1 METSTN
7 ATQPVKDIFVANEI
21 GRLRKLLIHSPDG
34 GIGKIIPSKFNA
46 WLYDDTVQLI
56 RMQKEYDQ
64 YVKILLWFLDPEVIR
79 GYEKDENRDRQDFF
93 KPTSPSFHNSERVV
107 EVQRLMANILKDKDV
122 RTRMI
127 VAVSAFEG
135 LNREIQEELEQM
147 EPEDLAKT
155 FISGFISYEPE
166 GEEYRRKSSR
176 KKNQKKMKF
185 IFPPVP
191 NFVFTRDIGI
201 TIKDH
206 VLVSKLAMPARKRE
220 SLLMKYVTYYGLL
233 KDNRKR
239 IIEISEE
246 SDFFLED
253 EDVQKYKRISI
264 EGGDIMMISPRHLIV
279 GCSERTT
286 ASAVDAIIH
295 RIFSIGWEADGR
307 RSIDVNPEGAEP
319 SLGIEKISVVKIP
332 QERTVMHIDTIF
344 TQVARHAWVMF
355 GEYSDIH
362 KRKRGEEKVDFSR
375 AFSDAPEEHTTVVM
389 QYRKPADIPY
399 KKNGEGI
406 TEETLP
412 GLETLLHRI
421 SIEDF
426 GVHPDDVRVVYS
438 AGGSDNFPFDEREQW
453 TDSCNLLC
461 LKEGVVVGYDRN
473 ERTAAEF
480 ENVLDFDVITA
491 EELLKRFENE
501 ELMPQDV
508 QNTLILLPSTEL
520 SRARGGSHCMSMPLL
535 RDAGI

>member
-1 METSTN
+1 MDTASH
-7 ATQPVKDIFVANEI
+7 ATQIVKDIFVANEV

-46 WLYDDTVQLI
+46 WLYDDTVQLT

-64 YVKILLWFLDPEVIR
+64 YVKILLWFLDPEVLHR
-79 GYEKDENRDRQDFF
+79 YNKTEKGERQDFF
-93 KPTSPSFHNSERVV
+93 KPTSPHFHNSERVV

-127 VAVSAFEG
+127 VAISAFEG
-135 LNREIQEELEQM
+135 LSREIQDELELM

-166 GEEYRRKSSR
+166 GGERKSR
-176 KKNQKKMKF
+176 GKMKGKKKMKF

-206 VLVSKLAMPARKRE
+206 ILVSKLSMPARKRE

-233 KDNRKR
+233 KDHRER
-239 IIEISEE
+239 IIEITED

-253 EDVQKYKRISI
+253 EDVQKYKRITI
-264 EGGDIMMISPRHLIV
+264 EGGDVMMIAPNHLIV
-279 GCSERTT
+279 GVSERST

-295 RIFSIGWEADGR
+295 RLFSTEA
-307 RSIDVNPEGAEP
+307 
-319 SLGIEKISVVKIP
+319 LGIEKISVVKIP

-344 TQVARHAWVMF
+344 TQVSRDAWVMF

-362 KRKRGEEKVDFSR
+362 KRKRGEEKVDFSKT
-375 AFSDAPEEHTTVVM
+375 FSDAPEEHTTSVV
-389 QYRKPADIPY
+389 QFCKPASVPY
-399 KKNGEGI
+399 NKNGEGI
-406 TEETLP
+406 TREELP

-421 SIEDF
+421 SVEDF
-426 GVHPDDVRVVYS
+426 GVKPEDVKVVYS
-438 AGGSDNFPFDEREQW
+438 GGGSDYFPFDEREQW
-453 TDSCNLLC
+453 TDSCNVLA
-461 LKEGVVVGYDRN
+461 LKEGVVLGYDRN

-480 ENVLDFDVITA
+480 EEVLDYDVITA
-491 EELLKRFENE
+491 EELLLQFENE
-501 ELMPQDV
+501 ERKPQDV
-508 QNTLILLPSTEL
+508 TNTLILLPSSEL

-535 RDAGI
+535 RDTTF

>member
-1 METSTN
+1 METP
-7 ATQPVKDIFVANEI
+7 TQPAQAIKDLFVANEI

-64 YVKILLWFLDPEVIR
+64 YVKILLWFLDPEVMQH
-79 GYEKDENRDRQDFF
+79 YDKTDHEERQDFF
-93 KPTSPSFHNSERVV
+93 KPSSPHFHNSQRVV
-107 EVQRLMANILKDKDV
+107 EVQRLMGNILKDKDV

-127 VAVSAFEG
+127 VAISALEG
-135 LNREIQEELEQM
+135 LNREIQEELELM
-147 EPEDLAKT
+147 DPDDLAKT
-155 FISGFISYEPE
+155 FISGFISYDAD
-166 GEEYRRKSSR
+166 EELVRKGRRKRKSR
-176 KKNQKKMKF
+176 KKMKF

-206 VLVSKLAMPARKRE
+206 ILVSKLAMPARKRE

-233 KDNRKR
+233 RDNRDR
-239 IIEISEE
+239 IIEISED

-253 EDVQKYKRISI
+253 EDVQRYKRITI
-264 EGGDIMMISPRHLIV
+264 EGGDIMMIAPNHLIV

-286 ASAVDAIIH
+286 ASAVDGIIH
-295 RIFSIGWEADGR
+295 RIFSVEA
-307 RSIDVNPEGAEP
+307 
-319 SLGIEKISVVKIP
+319 LGIEKISVVKIP

-344 TQVARHAWVMF
+344 TQVSRNAWVMF

-362 KRKRGEEKVDFSR
+362 RAKRGEQKVNFSKLI
-375 AFSDAPEEHTTVVM
+375 SDAPEEHTTKVI
-389 QYRKPADIPY
+389 QFRKPVDVPY
-399 KKNGEGI
+399 HQNGKGI
-406 TEETLP
+406 EQEELP

-426 GVHPDDVRVVYS
+426 GVAPEDVKVVYS
-438 AGGSDNFPFDEREQW
+438 GGGSDFFPFDEREQW
-453 TDSCNLLC
+453 TDSCNVLA
-461 LKEGVVVGYDRN
+461 LKEGVVIGYDRN

-480 ENVLDFDVITA
+480 ENVLDFDVVTA
-491 EELLKRFENE
+491 EELLAQFENGE
-501 ELMPQDV
+501 IKPQDV
-508 QNTLILLPSTEL
+508 TDTLILLPSTEL

-535 RDAGI
+535 RDVSF

>member
-1 METSTN
+1 MDTKS
-7 ATQPVKDIFVANEI
+7 QPAQAVKDIFVTNEV

-64 YVKILLWFLDPEVIR
+64 YVKILLWFLDPEVMQR
-79 GYEKDENRDRQDFF
+79 YEKKEYEDRQDFF
-93 KPTSPSFHNSERVV
+93 KPTSPHFHNSERVV
-107 EVQRLMANILKDKDV
+107 EVQRLMANMLKDKDV

-166 GEEYRRKSSR
+166 DDDRKR
-176 KKNQKKMKF
+176 KTKRKGQKKMKF

-206 VLVSKLAMPARKRE
+206 ILVSKLAMPARKRE
-220 SLLMKYVTYYGLL
+220 SLLMKFVTYYGLL
-233 KDNRKR
+233 KENRKR
-239 IIEISEE
+239 IIEISED

-264 EGGDIMMISPRHLIV
+264 EGGDVMMISPNHLIV

-295 RIFSIGWEADGR
+295 RIFSIGWEANGGK
-307 RSIDVNPEGAEP
+307 SIDKNPEAPIP

-344 TQVARHAWVMF
+344 TQVSRHAWVMF
-355 GEYSDIH
+355 GEYSEIH
-362 KRKRGEEKVDFSR
+362 KRKRGEEKVDFS
-375 AFSDAPEEHTTVVM
+375 AGFSDAPEEHTTKVI
-389 QYRKPADIPY
+389 QFRKPASVPY
-399 KKNGEGI
+399 MKNGEGI
-406 TEETLP
+406 SEEPLP

-426 GVHPDDVRVVYS
+426 GVKPQDVRVVYS
-438 AGGSDNFPFDEREQW
+438 GGGSDYFPFDEREQW
-453 TDSCNLLC
+453 TDSCNVLA
-461 LKEGVVVGYDRN
+461 LKEGVVLGYDRN
-473 ERTAAEF
+473 ERTALEF
-480 ENVLDFDVITA
+480 ENVLDFDVVTA
-491 EELLKRFENE
+491 EDLLKQFENGE
-501 ELMPQDV
+501 IKPQDV
-508 QNTLILLPSTEL
+508 TDTLILLPSTEL

-535 RDAGI
+535 RDAGF

>member
-1 METSTN
+1 METPS
-7 ATQPVKDIFVANEI
+7 QPAQAVKDIFVDTEI

-46 WLYDDTVQLI
+46 WLYDDTVQLT
-56 RMQKEYDQ
+56 RMQREYDQ
-64 YVKILLWFLDPEVIR
+64 YVKILLWFLDPEVMQR
-79 GYEKDENRDRQDFF
+79 FPNGNKDERSDFF
-93 KPTSPSFHNSERVV
+93 KPSSPNFHNSERVV

-127 VAVSAFEG
+127 VAISAFEG
-135 LNREIQEELEQM
+135 LSREIQEELETM
-147 EPEDLAKT
+147 APEDLSKT
-155 FISGFISYEPE
+155 FISGFISYHPDDDTKIK
-166 GEEYRRKSSR
+166 RTK
-176 KKNQKKMKF
+176 KKMKF

-206 VLVSKLAMPARKRE
+206 ILVSKLAMPARKRE
-220 SLLMKYVTYYGLL
+220 SLLMKFVTYYGLL
-233 KDNRKR
+233 NDKR
-239 IIEISEE
+239 RHIIEITED

-264 EGGDIMMISPRHLIV
+264 EGGDVMMISPTHLIV

-295 RIFSIGWEADGR
+295 RIFSIE
-307 RSIDVNPEGAEP
+307 

-344 TQVARHAWVMF
+344 TQVSRSAWVMF

-362 KRKRGEEKVDFSR
+362 KRKRGEEKVDFSEE
-375 AFSDAPEEHTTVVM
+375 FSDAPEEHTTKVI
-389 QYRKPADIPY
+389 QFRKSASIPY
-399 KKNGEGI
+399 RKNGEGI
-406 TEETLP
+406 ESERLA

-426 GVHPDDVRVVYS
+426 GVKPEDVKVVYS
-438 AGGSDNFPFDEREQW
+438 GGGSDYFPFDEREQW
-453 TDSCNLLC
+453 TDSCNVLA
-461 LKEGVVVGYDRN
+461 LKEGVVIGYDRN
-473 ERTAAEF
+473 ERTAVEF
-480 ENVLDFDVITA
+480 EEVLDYQVVTA
-491 EELLKRFENE
+491 EAILARFESG
-501 ELMPQDV
+501 ELKPEDV
-508 QNTLILLPSTEL
+508 TNTLILLPSTEL

-535 RDAGI
+535 RDRMF

>member
-1 METSTN
+1 MESTSHHTP
-7 ATQPVKDIFVANEI
+7 AIKDIFVANEI

-46 WLYDDTVQLI
+46 WLYDDTVQLT

-64 YVKILLWFLDPEVIR
+64 YVKILLWFLDPEVMQR
-79 GYEKDENRDRQDFF
+79 YDKTGKGDRQDFF
-93 KPTSPSFHNSERVV
+93 KPTSPHFHNSERVV

-127 VAVSAFEG
+127 VAISAFEG
-135 LNREIQEELEQM
+135 LSREIQEELEQM

-166 GEEYRRKSSR
+166 GSERKVR
-176 KKNQKKMKF
+176 GRHKVKKKMKF

-206 VLVSKLAMPARKRE
+206 ILVSKLAMPARKRE

-239 IIEISEE
+239 IIEITED

-253 EDVQKYKRISI
+253 EDVQKFKRISI
-264 EGGDIMMISPRHLIV
+264 EGGDIMMISPNHLIV

-286 ASAVDAIIH
+286 ASAVDGIIH
-295 RIFSIGWEADGR
+295 RIFSIE
-307 RSIDVNPEGAEP
+307 
-319 SLGIEKISVVKIP
+319 SLGIERISMVKIP

-344 TQVARHAWVMF
+344 TQVSRSAWVMF
-355 GEYSDIH
+355 GEYSEIH
-362 KRKRGEEKVDFSR
+362 KRKRGEEKVNFSTE
-375 AFSDAPEEHTTVVM
+375 FSDAPEEHTTMVL
-389 QYRKPADIPY
+389 QFSKPRSVPY
-399 KKNGEGI
+399 NKNGEGI
-406 TEETLP
+406 VREELP

-426 GVHPDDVRVVYS
+426 GVAPEDVRVVYS
-438 AGGSDNFPFDEREQW
+438 GGGSDYFPFDEREQW
-453 TDSCNLLC
+453 TDSCNVLA
-461 LKEGVVVGYDRN
+461 LKEGVVLGYDRN

-480 ENVLDFDVITA
+480 EEVLDYDVITA
-491 EELLKRFENE
+491 EELLSQFENE
-501 ELMPQDV
+501 ERKPQDV
-508 QNTLILLPSTEL
+508 TNTLILLPSSEL

-535 RDAGI
+535 RDAGF

>member
-1 METSTN
+1 MDTSS
-7 ATQPVKDIFVANEI
+7 PSSPLVKDIFVANEV

-46 WLYDDTVQLI
+46 WLYDDTVQLV
-56 RMQKEYDQ
+56 RMQQEYDQ
-64 YVKILLWFLDPEVIR
+64 YVKILLWFLDPEVMQR
-79 GYEKDENRDRQDFF
+79 YDKTDKDARQDFF
-93 KPTSPSFHNSERVV
+93 KPSSPHFHNSERVV

-147 EPEDLAKT
+147 DAEDLAKT
-155 FISGFISYEPE
+155 FISGFISYEHE
-166 GEEYRRKSSR
+166 AGERKGR
-176 KKNQKKMKF
+176 GKMKGKKKMKF

-206 VLVSKLAMPARKRE
+206 ILVSKLAMPARKRE
-220 SLLMKYVTYYGLL
+220 SLLMKFVTYYGLL
-233 KDNRKR
+233 KDHRKH
-239 IIEISEE
+239 IIEITED

-264 EGGDIMMISPRHLIV
+264 EGGDVMMIAPNHLIV

-295 RIFSIGWEADGR
+295 RIFSVE
-307 RSIDVNPEGAEP
+307 
-319 SLGIEKISVVKIP
+319 SLGIDKVSVVKIP

-344 TQVARHAWVMF
+344 TQVSRSAWVMF

-362 KRKRGEEKVDFSR
+362 KRKRGEEKVDFSKL
-375 AFSDAPEEHTTVVM
+375 FSDAPEEHTTHVIQFRM
-389 QYRKPADIPY
+389 TKGMPY
-399 KKNGEGI
+399 NKNGDGI
-406 TEETLP
+406 VSEELA
-412 GLETLLHRI
+412 GLETLLRRI
-421 SIEDF
+421 SVDDF
-426 GVHPDDVRVVYS
+426 DIAPEDVRVVYS
-438 AGGSDNFPFDEREQW
+438 GGGSDFFPFDEREQW
-453 TDSCNLLC
+453 TDSCNVLA
-461 LKEGVVVGYDRN
+461 LKEGVVLGYDRN

-480 ENVLDFDVITA
+480 EEVLDYDVITA
-491 EELLKRFENE
+491 EELLLQFENLE
-501 ELMPQDV
+501 RKPQDV
-508 QNTLILLPSTEL
+508 TKTLILLPSSEL

-535 RDAGI
+535 RDTSF